1 MSEVTYLSKNDVVI
15 TNARAVMGGKTYAMA
30 NITSVSMGQIPAN
43 TTIGLYLI
51 IFGIVIGGCGFSLGS
66 SSSSN
71 MLGALIFA
79 ALLIAAGV
87 AVFLTAKPS
96 YTVKLGSASGETH
109 ALNSKNM
116 ADVKQIV
123 DAMNTAIIN
132 RG

>member
-1 MSEVTYLSKNDVVI
+1 
-15 TNARAVMGGKTYAMA
+15 
-30 NITSVSMGQIPAN
+30 MGQIPAN

-66 SSSSN
+66 SSSSS

-116 ADVKQIV
+116 ADVKEIV